1 MRTNRYERN
10 PLVLV
15 LLKLLLLI
23 EGGVREPLPNEDPQ
37 DVINEASKQE
47 LALTLNN
54 KFEGMA
60 EDTTDMKALFVK
72 TKRMVVDLLRVQP
85 GDNLTTILYTP
96 ATPEQEEEHQTLIK
110 QREEDALNRST
121 NTSVLKSESLYGDR
135 E

>member
-1 MRTNRYERN
+1 MREA
-10 PLVLV
+10 
-15 LLKLLLLI
+15 
-23 EGGVREPLPNEDPQ
+23 LPNEDQQ

-47 LALTLNN
+47 LALTLTN

-60 EDTTDMKALFVK
+60 EDSTDMKALFVK

-96 ATPEQEEEHQTLIK
+96 ATPEQEEEHQALIR
-110 QREEDALNRST
+110 QREEDAMNRSA
-121 NTSVLKSESLYGDR
+121 NTSMLKSESLYGDR

>member
-1 MRTNRYERN
+1 M
-10 PLVLV
+10 PLR
-15 LLKLLLLI
+15 LLLI
-23 EGGVREPLPNEDPQ
+23 EGGVREALPNEDPQ

-60 EDTTDMKALFVK
+60 DESTDMKALFVK
-72 TKRMVVDLLRVQP
+72 TKRMVVDLLKVQP

-96 ATPEQEEEHQTLIK
+96 ATPEQEEEHQALIK

-121 NTSVLKSESLYGDR
+121 NTSMLKSESLYGDR
-135 E
+135 EWVYCSLFPY